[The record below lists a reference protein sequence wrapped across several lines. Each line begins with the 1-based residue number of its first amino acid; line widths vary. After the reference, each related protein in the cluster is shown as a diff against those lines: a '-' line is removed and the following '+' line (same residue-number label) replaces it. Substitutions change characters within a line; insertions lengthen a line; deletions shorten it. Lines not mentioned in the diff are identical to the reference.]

1 MKCVTTLC
9 NRWEGAFVIFL
20 KASPSARNAHSLTTC
35 KPGQLAI
42 IMLREVTQQ
51 IKVSKPVAN
60 TIAFLM
66 LTAVVRNVSSEG
78 SHKRQIMLNQS

>member
-20 KASPSARNAHSLTTC
+20 KASPSARNAHSLISC
-35 KPGQLAI
+35 KAGQLAI

-51 IKVSKPVAN
+51 IEVSRPVAN
-60 TIAFLM
+60 PITFLM
-66 LTAVVRNVSSEG
+66 FKAAARNASSAG
-78 SHKRQIMLNQS
+78 SHKRQIMLN

>member
-9 NRWEGAFVIFL
+9 NLWEGAFVIFL

-35 KPGQLAI
+35 KSGQQAI

-51 IKVSKPVAN
+51 TEVSKPVAN
-60 TIAFLM
+60 SIAVLM
-66 LTAVVRNVSSEG
+66 LTAVARNVSSEG